1 MVTAC
6 WSLGMVLGSI
16 IGGLLANPC
25 DLYPEIFG
33 QAHIFAAYPYLLPNL
48 GTVIHLYHSV
58 AFCPS
63 VNVFCLQFSPFML
76 SLLIIISYSAFGHRG
91 RDFGG
96 NIFTRNVA

>member
-48 GTVIHLYHSV
+48 GTVIH
-58 AFCPS
+58 
-63 VNVFCLQFSPFML
+63 
-76 SLLIIISYSAFGHRG
+76 
-91 RDFGG
+91 
-96 NIFTRNVA
+96 

>member
-33 QAHIFAAYPYLLPNL
+33 QSHIFATYPYLLPNL
-48 GTVIHLYHSV
+48 GTVIH
-58 AFCPS
+58 
-63 VNVFCLQFSPFML
+63 
-76 SLLIIISYSAFGHRG
+76 
-91 RDFGG
+91 
-96 NIFTRNVA
+96 